1 MKRLLWI
8 VLALGFLLGGCTSS
22 SPAIIT
28 PTSSTATPIIPTATV
43 EEIEYT
49 TTLAY
54 YPSASLHPITGDNIT
69 NLALSG
75 LVYEGLFSISTD
87 FTATNVL
94 CSTYEVSEDGL
105 VWSFFINTSR
115 TFSDGSAITAEDVAY
130 SLSLAKNSTLYSTR
144 LSHVESI
151 QVVSE
156 EGMPEGVAITLSAP
170 VGQLPL
176 LLDIPI
182 VREQATVDGQDALPP
197 LGTGSYFFFG
207 SGSSMSLVP
216 TEFGLST
223 IKLYAVTSSSDVI
236 YGFETQSIS
245 LVSTDVMASNQLT
258 FSGTYETRLYPTSEL
273 FFVGFEMSDGPCADV
288 ELRQLLQQAFDR
300 EYIATFLLSGYLT
313 PSTLPV
319 SPESIYYDEDLA
331 STIAYGSQSIILG
344 LDTLGWELGDVVIEV
359 TEEGEEIIEQY
370 LMRDGEVLTLD
381 LVVYSDNQS
390 QALVGSYLAETLE
403 ALGIMVNLRSLSW
416 ESYLAALESGDFDLY
431 LGETRLTATFNLSP
445 FLTEDGALNFG
456 DYEDEEALAL
466 LSEIQNNTRSTVTEP
481 YVALYEHLIE
491 NPPFITLGFCNWSL
505 LTQWGQYDQCTPTQ
519 QNLFYQFEDWTSAT
533 S

>member
-8 VLALGFLLGGCTSS
+8 VLALGFLLSS
-22 SPAIIT
+22 CSNGTPAIIT
-28 PTSSTATPIIPTATV
+28 PIASATPFIPTATV
-43 EEIEYT
+43 EETEYT

-54 YPSASLHPITGDNIT
+54 YPNASLHPITGDNLT
-69 NLALSG
+69 NLTLSG

-115 TFSDGSAITAEDVAY
+115 TFSDGTAITAEDVVY
-130 SLSLAKNSTLYSTR
+130 SLSLAKSSTLYSTR
-144 LSHVESI
+144 LSTVESI
-151 QVVSE
+151 KVTSGEDIPKGVV
-156 EGMPEGVAITLSAP
+156 ITLSAP
-170 VGQLPL
+170 AGQLPL

-197 LGTGSYFFFG
+197 LGTGSYTFFG
-207 SGSSMSLVP
+207 SGSDITLVP
-216 TEFGLST
+216 TELGLPS

-236 YGFETQSIS
+236 YGFETRSIS
-245 LVSTDVMASNQLT
+245 LVSTDVMGSNQLT
-258 FSGTYETRLYPTSEL
+258 FSGTYETRLFPTTEL
-273 FFVGFEMSDGPCADV
+273 FFVGFELEDGPCADV
-288 ELRQLLQQAFDR
+288 ALRQLLQQAFDR
-300 EYIATFLLSGYLT
+300 DYIATSLLSGHLT
-313 PSTLPV
+313 PSSLPI
-319 SPESIYYDEDLA
+319 SPESLYYNEDLA
-331 STIAYGSQSIILG
+331 STIAYNRQTVSQG
-344 LDTLGWELGDVVIEV
+344 LTALGWELGDVVMET
-359 TEEGEEIIEQY
+359 TEEGEDVIESY
-370 LMRDGEVLTLD
+370 LIRDGEVLTLD
-381 LVVYSDNQS
+381 LVIYSDNQS
-390 QALVGSYLAETLE
+390 QALIGNYLAETLE

-431 LGETRLTATFNLSP
+431 LGETRLTATFDLSP

-456 DYEDEEALAL
+456 GYEDEEATAL
-466 LSEIQNNTRSTVTEP
+466 LTALQNNTRSTVTAP
-481 YVALYEHLIE
+481 YEALYEHLIS
-491 NPPFITLGFCNWSL
+491 NPPFIVLGFSNWSL